1 MKKKPTE
8 IFLIKKVHK
17 LGDRGTIIKVKP
29 GFSRNYLIPFK
40 LGKKSTSETILQFE
54 KEQEQVLLDEK
65 TLLNEYFELK
75 TLLEQLET
83 FVIEKEIVDDTNQ
96 LFGTVNKLDILNL
109 LEKKINF
116 KKKIDKNQIQVP
128 KIKEVGDYNVTV
140 NLGKQIEAVIK
151 IKVIGIER

>member
-17 LGDRGTIIKVKP
+17 LGDRGTIVKVKP
-29 GFSRNYLIPFK
+29 GYSRNYLIPFK
-40 LGKKSTSETILQFE
+40 LGKKSTPETIYQFE
-54 KEQEQVLLDEK
+54 KEQEQVLLNEK

-109 LEKKINF
+109 LEKKIKFN
-116 KKKIDKNQIQVP
+116 KKIDKNQIQVP
-128 KIKEVGDYNVTV
+128 KIKEVGDYNITI
-140 NLGKQIEAVIK
+140 NLGKRIEAVIK